1 MQRGYPQAV
10 RSECAVALSRDREDN
25 EDNNCVDM
33 ESEEP
38 VRLAM
43 DTFEALV
50 SELKG
55 LF

>member
-1 MQRGYPQAV
+1 MEFLKCGTNDYPVELLKIAG
-10 RSECAVALSRDREDN
+10 
-25 EDNNCVDM
+25 VDM

-43 DTFEALV
+43 DTFKALV